1 MKNNSLNNIIPI
13 FLLMSIFYLSFSASV
28 PKVYSLNSYTLTL
41 KIEDSQ
47 RNPLCHALVRIT
59 VCHGP
64 DDYRSVYNE
73 TDENGI
79 AIFHLESIKPSA
91 LVRIIWKGMT
101 VALVNVA
108 LQTPK
113 TSTTILCSVSDLKI
127 LICQAN
133 GNPVKNAY
141 VKLSWRTD
149 VSWKLEAYS
158 KADGTVLFEQMPH
171 YNGYT
176 LVVKWKGKVVYQAP
190 LQFNGE
196 KEPFQINCNIFDLTI
211 KVFDKRNKPVPD
223 AKIDLIREDSRQEKS
238 QTNNDGIAVF
248 NQLAIGNYM
257 LKVSYGS
264 TNFQTSLFLA
274 GDKEIEV
281 VLNTTILWKYYIEV
295 CAKWTDGKYAKGVK
309 VEIWNVNGEKVAS
322 GITDNSGKFRKQLL
336 EGNYTVGISVYHYNE
351 KRNITLSH
359 DVTVNF
365 EINTTYRIST
375 VIVKVFD
382 RNGKPASGAQVEILD
397 ENVVVASG
405 TTNMDGITAFNLP
418 DGAYRI
424 RVTYEDETLEQ
435 TVTVT
440 GDQLVPFSFQTNV
453 NAQDILIG
461 IGLLSLPILAISVI
475 FYTRKRRNKSKEL
488 ISALKNLKSEFKT
501 EEE

>member
-1 MKNNSLNNIIPI
+1 M
-13 FLLMSIFYLSFSASV
+13 
-28 PKVYSLNSYTLTL
+28 
-41 KIEDSQ
+41 
-47 RNPLCHALVRIT
+47 
-59 VCHGP
+59 
-64 DDYRSVYNE
+64 
-73 TDENGI
+73 
-79 AIFHLESIKPSA
+79 
-91 LVRIIWKGMT
+91 
-101 VALVNVA
+101 
-108 LQTPK
+108 
-113 TSTTILCSVSDLKI
+113 
-127 LICQAN
+127 
-133 GNPVKNAY
+133 
-141 VKLSWRTD
+141 
-149 VSWKLEAYS
+149 
-158 KADGTVLFEQMPH
+158 
-171 YNGYT
+171 
-176 LVVKWKGKVVYQAP
+176 
-190 LQFNGE
+190 
-196 KEPFQINCNIFDLTI
+196 TI

-223 AKIDLIREDSRQEKS
+223 AKIDLIREDSRQENS

-248 NQLAIGNYM
+248 NHLAIGNYM

-264 TNFQTSLFLA
+264 TNFQTSLFLT

-322 GITDNSGKFRKQLL
+322 GITDDSGKFRKQLL
-336 EGNYTVGISVYHYNE
+336 EGNYTVGISVYQYNE
-351 KRNITLSH
+351 KRNVTLSH
-359 DVTVNF
+359 DATVNF

-382 RNGKPASGAQVEILD
+382 KNGKPAGGAQVEILN
-397 ENVVVASG
+397 ENVVIASG

-475 FYTRKRRNKSKEL
+475 FYARKQRNKSKEL